1 MPKDVF
7 IEVQERSK
15 FSLDNLPAGLLPHH
29 KYFIYKI
36 ALQNFNEGFKRGLEH
51 NLKKEEV
58 IIKHK

>member
-1 MPKDVF
+1 MLKDVF

-29 KYFIYKI
+29 RYFIYKI

-51 NLKKEEV
+51 NLKK
-58 IIKHK
+58 KK

>member
-15 FSLDNLPAGLLPHH
+15 FSLDNNTPHH
-29 KYFIYKI
+29 IQYFIYKI

>member
-29 KYFIYKI
+29 SILYTRS
-36 ALQNFNEGFKRGLEH
+36 LQNFNEGFKRGLEH
-51 NLKKEEV
+51 NLKKKKV
-58 IIKHK
+58 IMNKT

>member
-1 MPKDVF
+1 MLKDVF

-29 KYFIYKI
+29 RYLYKI

-51 NLKKEEV
+51 NLKRK
-58 IIKHK
+58 